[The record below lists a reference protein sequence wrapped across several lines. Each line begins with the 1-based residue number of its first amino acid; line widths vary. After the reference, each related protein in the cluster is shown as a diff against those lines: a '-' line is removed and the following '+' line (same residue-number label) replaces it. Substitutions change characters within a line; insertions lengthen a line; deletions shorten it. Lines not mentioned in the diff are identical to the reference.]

1 MCIARCTSRLQQKK
15 SSMSALNLLIKELFP
30 VLLNKQQQNLSWNDF
45 VSCEGR
51 RRRDHGQWENSKMGE
66 NFAIL
71 LANSQIHLHMSILQ
85 HKPNEF
91 SEWANEEEVQNEN

>member
-1 MCIARCTSRLQQKK
+1 
-15 SSMSALNLLIKELFP
+15 
-30 VLLNKQQQNLSWNDF
+30 
-45 VSCEGR
+45 
-51 RRRDHGQWENSKMGE
+51 MGE

-91 SEWANEEEVQNEN
+91 GEWANEEEVQNEN